1 MNDAPI
7 AAPPGSPTHGR
18 HPLLGPVEPP
28 LLHVMTYNLKSAS
41 GRAPHSWW
49 KRRPLVKAVLE
60 NELPTIVCTQEGRF
74 RQLLELRE
82 DLDGYDWVHLGRG
95 GGSRSEATAI
105 FWDAARL
112 TPLEYDH
119 LWLSKRPNVIGSR
132 NWGSGTVRMLTW
144 VHLEDR
150 ATGQRFYVVDN
161 HFDHRSEKARRK
173 GAELLLRTIAKFLD
187 PVIVAGDFNCGP
199 DSATYRA
206 LTRGGL
212 SDAWETAAERV
223 TPGWATFNRWRPEP
237 VEGPT
242 RMDWI
247 LARPS
252 RDCAVEIHQV
262 GVNAYTE
269 GGLTPSD
276 HWPVQALVNL
286 VPRRSRRQTASRR
299 EAPSAL

>member
-1 MNDAPI
+1 MNDALI
-7 AAPPGSPTHGR
+7 AAPPG
-18 HPLLGPVEPP
+18 HPLLGPAEPP
-28 LLHVMTYNLKSAS
+28 FLHVMTYNLKSAS

-60 NELPTIVCTQEGRF
+60 NELPSVICTQEGRF

-112 TPLEYDH
+112 LPLEYDH

-150 ATGQRFYVVDN
+150 ETGRRFYVVDN

-173 GAELLLRTIAKFLD
+173 GAELLLKTVSRFLD

-199 DSATYRA
+199 DSATYRT
-206 LTRGGL
+206 LTGGGL
-212 SDAWETAAERV
+212 ADAWESAAEHV
-223 TPGWATFNRWRPEP
+223 SPNWATFNRWRPAP
-237 VEGPT
+237 TEGPT

-247 LARPS
+247 LAKPS
-252 RDCAVEIHQV
+252 EDCAVEVHRA

-276 HWPVQALVNL
+276 HWPVQAVLRL
-286 VPRRSRRQTASRR
+286 VPRREPRSASHRGPR
-299 EAPSAL
+299 GPR

>member
-1 MNDAPI
+1 MNDALI
-7 AAPPGSPTHGR
+7 AAPPG

-28 LLHVMTYNLKSAS
+28 FLHVMTYNLKSAS
-41 GRAPHSWW
+41 GSAPHSWW
-49 KRRPLVKAVLE
+49 RRRPLVKAVLD
-60 NELPTIVCTQEGRF
+60 NELPSVICTQEGRF

-105 FWDAARL
+105 FWDTARL
-112 TPLEYDH
+112 LPLEYDH
-119 LWLSKRPNVIGSR
+119 LWLSKHPNVIGSR

-150 ATGQRFYVVDN
+150 VTGRRFYVVDN

-173 GAELLLRTIAKFLD
+173 GADLLLRTIAPFLD

-206 LTRGGL
+206 LTGGGL
-212 SDAWETAAERV
+212 ADAWESADEHI
-223 TPGWATFNRWRPEP
+223 TPNWATFNRWRPVP
-237 VEGPT
+237 AEGPT

-252 RDCAVEIHQV
+252 ADCAVEVHRA
-262 GVNAYTE
+262 GVNSYAE

-276 HWPVQALVNL
+276 HWPVQAVLSL
-286 VPRRSRRQTASRR
+286 VPRREPRPGARRGTHGSR
-299 EAPSAL
+299 

>member
-1 MNDAPI
+1 MNDALI
-7 AAPPGSPTHGR
+7 AAPPG

-28 LLHVMTYNLKSAS
+28 FLHVMTYNLKSAS

-49 KRRPLVKAVLE
+49 KRRPMVKAVLE
-60 NELPTIVCTQEGRF
+60 NELPTVICTQEGRF
-74 RQLLELRE
+74 RQLLELRD
-82 DLDGYDWVHLGRG
+82 DLDGYDWVHLGRA

-112 TPLEYDH
+112 CPLEYDH

-132 NWGSGTVRMLTW
+132 NWGSGTIRMLTW

-150 ATGQRFYVVDN
+150 ATGNRFYVVDN

-173 GAELLLRTIAKFLD
+173 GAEILLRTVAGFLD

-206 LTRGGL
+206 LTHGGL
-212 SDAWETAAERV
+212 ADTWETAAERV
-223 TPGWATFNRWRPEP
+223 TPNWATFNRWQATPT
-237 VEGPT
+237 EGPT

-247 LARPS
+247 LAKPGP
-252 RDCAVEIHQV
+252 DCAVEIDKV

-276 HWPVQALVNL
+276 HWPVQAVVRLA
-286 VPRRSRRQTASRR
+286 PRRARASR
-299 EAPSAL
+299 PGTPGSH

>member
-1 MNDAPI
+1 MNDALI
-7 AAPPGSPTHGR
+7 AAPPG

-49 KRRPLVKAVLE
+49 RRRPLVKAVLE
-60 NELPTIVCTQEGRF
+60 NELPSVICTQEGRF
-74 RQLLELRE
+74 RQLLELRD

-105 FWDAARL
+105 LWDAARL
-112 TPLEYDH
+112 SPLEYDH
-119 LWLSKRPNVIGSR
+119 LWLSKHPNVIGSR
-132 NWGSGTVRMLTW
+132 NWGSGTIRMLTW

-150 ATGQRFYVVDN
+150 VTGRRFYVVDN

-173 GAELLLRTIAKFLD
+173 GAGILLRTVERFLD

-206 LTRGGL
+206 LTGGGL
-212 SDAWETAAERV
+212 EDTWETAAERA
-223 TPGWATFNRWRPEP
+223 TPDWATYNRWRPEP

-252 RDCAVEIHQV
+252 EDCGVEVHRV

-276 HWPVQALVNL
+276 HWPVQAVLRL
-286 VPRRSRRQTASRR
+286 APRREPRRASRPGTPGSR
-299 EAPSAL
+299 